1 MEDLIRALT
10 IFLKYGNNMYPTHC
24 EHDVLNIVGIHIKD
38 VLQEDIETLKGLGFF
53 WSDSED
59 CFISYK
65 YGSA

>member
-1 MEDLIRALT
+1 MEDLIKALT
-10 IFLKYGNNMYPTHC
+10 IFLKYGNNKHPTHC
-24 EHDVLNIVGIHIKD
+24 EHDVLYIIDIHKD
-38 VLQEDIETLKGLGFF
+38 KVSKKDIETLYNLGFL